1 MTTNTTESMTTNTTK
16 NTPAIA
22 CEITGSVLT
31 ITGSDGTVLRLDAA
45 WMADD
50 IRHAAM
56 MHGFKQK
63 LVDAAAISRNPD
75 TGRSATVADKMAAIG
90 EVYER
95 LCQGEWNKTR
105 EGSGGSG
112 GGLLLAA
119 LVRLY
124 AGRKDEATIKAYLSN
139 LDAEC
144 QAALRADPRIAP
156 IIAEIKAARDAKRGS
171 SVDVGELLAGL
182 EG

>member
-1 MTTNTTESMTTNTTK
+1 MTTNTTTK
-16 NTPAIA
+16 TPAIA
-22 CEITGSVLT
+22 CEIAGSVLT
-31 ITGSDGTVLRLDAA
+31 ITGSDGTVLRLDATS
-45 WMADD
+45 MSDD

-75 TGRSATVADKMAAIG
+75 TGRSATVADKMAAIE
-90 EVYER
+90 EVRER
-95 LCQGEWNKTR
+95 LYQGEWNKTR
-105 EGSGGSG
+105 EGGTGSG

-119 LVRLY
+119 LVKLY
-124 AGRKDEATIKAYLSN
+124 MGRKDEAAIKAYLSG
-139 LDAEC
+139 LDEKQ

-156 IIAEIKAARDAKRGS
+156 IIAEIKAARDAKRAS

-182 EG
+182 EGEE